1 MVNYTLVK
9 FYVRQGGGGT
19 KIPDAMMFSTV
30 VVLGL
35 TPKYILVLWVLKYT
49 NRKPGMGFICILAEF
64 HPICKIKITK
74 FMYKIN
80 KFYPSVLLAYFL
92 F

>member
-1 MVNYTLVK
+1 M
-9 FYVRQGGGGT
+9 
-19 KIPDAMMFSTV
+19 

-35 TPKYILVLWVLKYT
+35 TPKYILVFWVLKYI
-49 NRKPGMGFICILAEF
+49 NGKPRMGFLCILAEF

-74 FMYKIN
+74 FMYKIT
-80 KFYPSVLLAYFL
+80 KFYPSVSITGPFS

>member
-1 MVNYTLVK
+1 MGRWKNK
-9 FYVRQGGGGT
+9 ERRKIDIDQGGVGT
-19 KIPDAMMFSTV
+19 KIPDVMLFSTV
-30 VVLGL
+30 VVLGQ

-74 FMYKIN
+74 FMYI
-80 KFYPSVLLAYFL
+80 
-92 F
+92 